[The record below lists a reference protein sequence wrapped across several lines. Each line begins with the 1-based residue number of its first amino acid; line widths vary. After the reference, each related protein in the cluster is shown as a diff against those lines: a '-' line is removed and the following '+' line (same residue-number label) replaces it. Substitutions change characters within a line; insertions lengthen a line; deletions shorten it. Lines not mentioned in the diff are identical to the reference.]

1 MEIYFGLLSSTITQQ
16 LKQQNLPVENSKN
29 YDKCVDCVNTLWCEH
44 FLTNKEREKV
54 FKRIFKQIEREVV
67 SC

>member
-1 MEIYFGLLSSTITQQ
+1 MEIHYGLLSPTITQQ
-16 LKQQNLPVENSKN
+16 LKQQNLSFENSKN
-29 YDKCVDCVNTLWCEH
+29 YDKCVDCVNKLWSEY

-54 FKRIFKQIEREVV
+54 FKRIFKQIEREVK